1 MQRGTRYFTLNA
13 LVSRLHVFYQ
23 GIGKY
28 PTKPPSSSSP
38 RSYAYTHGGASALR
52 DVATVCIESTLI
64 AIFGW

>member
-1 MQRGTRYFTLNA
+1 MQRGTQCFTLLA
-13 LVSRLHVFYQ
+13 LGSYLHVFYQ
-23 GIGKY
+23 FVGKY
-28 PTKPPSSSSP
+28 TNNPSSSSP